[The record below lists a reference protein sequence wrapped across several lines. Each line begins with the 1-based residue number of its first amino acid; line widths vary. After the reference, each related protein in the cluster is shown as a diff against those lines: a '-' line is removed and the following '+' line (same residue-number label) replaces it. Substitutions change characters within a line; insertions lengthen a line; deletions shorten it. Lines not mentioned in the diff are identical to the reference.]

1 MASTKK
7 NEFKDM
13 SVEQLKEKL
22 TSMEIELVDNE
33 FDHAAMG
40 LEDPLSLRKKRRNI
54 ARVKTLI
61 RQHEIAEMTP
71 EMLAKRSKKVQRRR
85 KKR

>member
-1 MASTKK
+1 MASDKMK
-7 NEFKDM
+7 EFKDL
-13 SVEQLKEKL
+13 SIEELKKSLEQ
-22 TSMEIELVDNE
+22 MEVELVDNQ

-40 LEDPLSLRKKRRNI
+40 LNDPLSLRKKRRNV

-61 RQHEIAEMTP
+61 RQHELAAMTP
-71 EMLAKRSKKVQRRR
+71 EMLAKRSKKVQRR